1 MSKFVTVKC
10 LVDVA
15 LVNERVMQRN
25 DLQRVPANVAAQYI
39 ARNPNKLQ
47 VVNDDGS
54 VIVAAG
60 ALEEGKPPTG
70 EETKPPAGEPKLADL
85 NPGGSP
91 AKSKKS

>member
-60 ALEEGKPPTG
+60 ALEEGAPPAG
-70 EETKPPAGEPKLADL
+70 APPAGEPKLADL
-85 NPGGSP
+85 TPGGSP